1 MPRNVRGGARRKG
14 GGGKPGGNAL
24 GARGQGG
31 PNSYQPGGSFFD
43 FQAKPVAGGNQ
54 FLGAAGTA
62 AQGFGAVGRGNAQS
76 AADLFANVG
85 AGSQFTRDATSRA
98 TSLADQ
104 RSPEFLQAM
113 EALGAMG
120 DVSRRQVTGANLE
133 KDPAFLA
140 AQRAYS
146 NTIGRST
153 QNAAALA
160 GLGRS
165 TAMTS
170 AQAAGRSRYLM
181 PTIQN
186 ALAREERGITRELGA
201 LGTQAQ
207 GYFGASGQRGAD
219 ARTAISSLMSA
230 GQQRAGEQL
239 SAAGGFQNAAA
250 AERSQA
256 AQNIGIQQGLGT
268 QGRAIEQERLD
279 APYNEQMRLY
289 SEALNSMY
297 GPLGMIGGLI
307 GGTNTTSK
315 K

>member
-1 MPRNVRGGARRKG
+1 V
-14 GGGKPGGNAL
+14 
-24 GARGQGG
+24 GQG
-31 PNSYQPGGSFFD
+31 NEFLT
-43 FQAKPVAGGNQ
+43 QATG
-54 FLGAAGTA
+54 
-62 AQGFGAVGRGNAQS
+62 
-76 AADLFANVG
+76 
-85 AGSQFTRDATSRA
+85 RA
-98 TSLADQ
+98 TDLADQ
-104 RSPEFLQAM
+104 RSPEFTQAL
-113 EALGAMG
+113 EALESMG
-120 DVSRRQVTGANLE
+120 DVSRRQVTGEGIE

-165 TAMTS
+165 TALTN

-181 PTIQN
+181 PTIQD
-186 ALAREERGITRELGA
+186 ALGREERGITRELGA

-207 GYFGASGQRGAD
+207 GLFGASGQRGAD
-219 ARTAISSLMSA
+219 ARTAISALQSA
-230 GQQRAGEQL
+230 GQQRTGEQL
-239 SAAGGFQNAAA
+239 SAAGGFQNLAAG
-250 AERSQA
+250 ERSQA

-268 QGRAIEQERLD
+268 QARGIEQEQLD

-297 GPLGMIGGLI
+297 GPLGMVGGLI
-307 GGTNTTSK
+307 GGTSTSSK